1 MNPEGVA
8 WKTRGYL
15 SLPGNL
21 PLFSDNHFTHSGLLI
36 LRLFIIYNHGSPSG
50 LK

>member
-8 WKTRGYL
+8 WKIRVYL

-21 PLFSDNHFTHSGLLI
+21 PLFPDNYFTPSGLLI
-36 LRLFIIYNHGSPSG
+36 LRLFILYNHDSPSG